1 MRQKSLVLIY
11 DEAYLQS
18 IHPAC
23 LGSWGQ
29 LPLFP
34 ASFWEHRPA
43 EIYDRILLCD
53 NLIDFTINRVS
64 PRVNYVALPF
74 EVLAS
79 RFFNLHRDSEPFWS
93 WLCQLA
99 YFSCQMYGY
108 SPWVEFVRA
117 LSKFRK
123 RKEFSSVL
131 VSSSI
136 KHETRHFHVVVV
148 QKGQWNVQKSV
159 THLQSCCFAT
169 FSLPSPSYENQAI
182 GGRKVTL
189 YFKCKG
195 KIN

>member
-34 ASFWEHRPA
+34 ASFREHRPA

-64 PRVNYVALPF
+64 PRVNYVVLPF

-79 RFFNLHRDSEPFWS
+79 RFFNLHRDSEPF
-93 WLCQLA
+93 
-99 YFSCQMYGY
+99 
-108 SPWVEFVRA
+108 
-117 LSKFRK
+117 
-123 RKEFSSVL
+123 
-131 VSSSI
+131 
-136 KHETRHFHVVVV
+136 
-148 QKGQWNVQKSV
+148 
-159 THLQSCCFAT
+159 
-169 FSLPSPSYENQAI
+169 
-182 GGRKVTL
+182 
-189 YFKCKG
+189 
-195 KIN
+195 